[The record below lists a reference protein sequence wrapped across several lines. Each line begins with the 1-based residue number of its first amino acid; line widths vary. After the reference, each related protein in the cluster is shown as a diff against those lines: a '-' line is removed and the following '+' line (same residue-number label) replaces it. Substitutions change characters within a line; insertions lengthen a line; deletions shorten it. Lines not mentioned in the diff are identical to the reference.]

1 MASATPQKPPLHFQ
15 ALPPLPFLPPQNI
28 VSGMSSVPTQTA
40 CQWLRTGDEVFPAML
55 AAIDASRS
63 SICLEMYIFA
73 PGPLGEQ
80 FREALVRAQRR
91 GARVR
96 VLIDAFGS
104 MGLPDDFWKPLRA
117 AGGEA
122 RWFNPAALMRFS
134 FRNHRKLLVCDGQ
147 VAFVGGFNIA
157 HEYEG
162 DGVRSGWRDL
172 GLKLEG
178 PLAAQLASSFE
189 EIFARAEF
197 RHKRFSRLRRFPMKQ
212 SAIWPPEQIF
222 FSEPGRG
229 RNPIKLALHGD
240 LAHAREVR
248 IMVAYFLP
256 TRQLRRDLRRIAR
269 RGGRVQL
276 ILPGKSDV
284 PLSQLATQSLYRR
297 FLKDG
302 VEIYEYQ
309 PEILHAKLMVMDDVV
324 YAGSSNLDPRSLRI
338 NYEMMIRFQN
348 RAMAEAA
355 REIFAGDL
363 KHCRRIELEG
373 WRKSR
378 TLWQRLKQRMAYW
391 LLVRIDP
398 KLARRQWRTLP
409 D

>member
-1 MASATPQKPPLHFQ
+1 
-15 ALPPLPFLPPQNI
+15 
-28 VSGMSSVPTQTA
+28 MSSVPTQTA

-55 AAIDASRS
+55 AAIDAARS
-63 SICLEMYIFA
+63 SVCLEMYIFA

-80 FREALVRAQRR
+80 FRQALVRAQRR

-104 MGLPDDFWKPLRA
+104 MGLPDHFWEPLRA

-157 HEYEG
+157 HEYQG

-178 PLAAQLASSFE
+178 PPAAQLASSFDE
-189 EIFARAEF
+189 MFARAEF
-197 RHKRFSRLRRFPMKQ
+197 RHKRFTRLRRFPVKQ
-212 SAIWPPEQIF
+212 SSIWPPEQIF
-222 FSEPGRG
+222 FSEPGRR

-256 TRQLRRDLRRIAR
+256 TRQLRHDLRRIAR

-276 ILPGKSDV
+276 ILPGESDV

-309 PEILHAKLMVMDDVV
+309 PQILHAKLMVVDDVV

-348 RAMAEAA
+348 RAMADAA
-355 REIFAGDL
+355 GLRFGGD
-363 KHCRRIELEG
+363 G
-373 WRKSR
+373 
-378 TLWQRLKQRMAYW
+378 A
-391 LLVRIDP
+391 P
-398 KLARRQWRTLP
+398 
-409 D
+409 